1 MPSASSTT
9 RSRKRRSAT
18 SSTSSTRG
26 RTPDILPSVF
36 ADLLAEPGVQEIVEV
51 RSSVGLLA
59 FHGGS
64 LERMTDVIAV
74 DAAERAG
81 ASVYAVVQPPGLR
94 WHVKS
99 IDVTPDASDAP
110 AHVPRPRGGG
120 DRGTRLR
127 PGRDVDVAAPRR
139 IQPLTGPSTSPAT
152 CAPALPDYEIVDE
165 LDAIPVELRGLHER
179 NPVNLPRLGG
189 VQLELPPRVR
199 GTTPHF
205 ADWSGP
211 GHLPPMEALV
221 AALAAA
227 VQAWPR

>member
-1 MPSASSTT
+1 
-9 RSRKRRSAT
+9 
-18 SSTSSTRG
+18 
-26 RTPDILPSVF
+26 VF
-36 ADLLAEPGVQEIVEV
+36 EKLLAEPGVEEIVEL
-51 RSSVGLLA
+51 RSSIGLLA

-64 LERMTDVIAV
+64 LERMTDVVAV

-99 IDVTPDASDAP
+99 IDVTPDASDC
-110 AHVPRPRGGG
+110 
-120 DRGTRLR
+120 LR
-127 PGRDVDVAAPRR
+127 RFIEHVDVAIAVHGFGRD
-139 IQPLTGPSTSPAT
+139 GMWTSLLLGGSNRELADHLAAHL
-152 CAPALPDYEIVDE
+152 APALPDYEIVHD
-165 LDAIPVELRGLHER
+165 LDAIPVELRGLHPR
-179 NPVNLPRLGG
+179 NPVNLPRRGG

-199 GTTPHF
+199 GTTPHW

-211 GHLPPMEALV
+211 GHPPPTEALV

>member
-1 MPSASSTT
+1 
-9 RSRKRRSAT
+9 
-18 SSTSSTRG
+18 
-26 RTPDILPSVF
+26 VF
-36 ADLLAEPGVQEIVEV
+36 ADLLAEPGVQEIVEL
-51 RSSVGLLA
+51 RSTVGLLA

-81 ASVYAVVQPPGLR
+81 ASVYAVVQPAGLR
-94 WHVKS
+94 WHVRS
-99 IDVTPDASDAP
+99 IDVTPDASDS
-110 AHVPRPRGGG
+110 
-120 DRGTRLR
+120 LR
-127 PGRDVDVAAPRR
+127 AFIEHVDVAIAVHGYGRD
-139 IQPLTGPSTSPAT
+139 GMWTSLLLGGTNRAL
-152 CAPALPDYEIVDE
+152 AHHLAAHLVDALPEYEIVRE
-165 LDAIPVELRGLHER
+165 LDAIPVELRGLHPR

-199 GTTPHF
+199 GTTPHW

-211 GHLPPMEALV
+211 GHPPPVAALV